1 MTTLIKLLDLCPGGD
16 RGGRVVL
23 VVSLGG
29 TANSDVSFSAW
40 VYNWVP
46 AKYLGLTLRWTS
58 IPFGGEG
65 RGGEEDRSS
74 SYHFL
79 LLMPK

>member
-1 MTTLIKLLDLCPGGD
+1 MLIKLLDLCSGGE
-16 RGGRVVL
+16 RGDRVVL
-23 VVSLGG
+23 CPWVGLLTLTLPSPPPLR
-29 TANSDVSFSAW
+29 

-79 LLMPK
+79 LLMSK

>member
-1 MTTLIKLLDLCPGGD
+1 M
-16 RGGRVVL
+16 
-23 VVSLGG
+23 SLGG
-29 TANSDVSFSAW
+29 TANSDVAFPPPLR

-65 RGGEEDRSS
+65 RGGEGRRIEV
-74 SYHFL
+74 L
-79 LLMPK
+79 LITFCY

>member
-1 MTTLIKLLDLCPGGD
+1 MLIKLLDLCSGGE

-23 VVSLGG
+23 CPWVGLL
-29 TANSDVSFSAW
+29 TLTFPFSAW

>member
-1 MTTLIKLLDLCPGGD
+1 MLIKLLDLCLGGE
-16 RGGRVVL
+16 RGGRVVIVL
-23 VVSLGG
+23 CPWVGLL
-29 TANSDVSFSAW
+29 TLTFPFSAW
-40 VYNWVP
+40 VYNLVP